1 MEATI
6 SFPRGLTEL
15 VEFRRLCLHVG
26 GRHNALATVWH
37 LFAHL
42 AHSAQVGAVGFIPD
56 RDVDLLRAEFADKA
70 EWVALQESG
79 WVTRTGDGGWLC
91 ERFAR
96 LNQHLDPAHRTMAAR
111 GGVMNRFDQKLK
123 KTEANSLSQLTLL
136 PAECFRVE
144 GRALSSEEIQ
154 RVQMLV
160 VAMDGVTNRA
170 DRKSHEGDWPSDLVA
185 HAHAVL
191 GKYGPGVAMN
201 VCREL
206 VRLGFD
212 AAGRR
217 ANPAV
222 PSTTELCLRRF
233 DQLVALLK
241 AHPENRL

>member
-26 GRHNALATVWH
+26 GRHNAVATVWH
-37 LFAHL
+37 LFSHL
-42 AHSAQVGAVGFIPD
+42 ANSAQAGAVGFIPD
-56 RDVDLLRAEFADKA
+56 RDVDLLLAEFADKA
-70 EWVALQESG
+70 EWEALKESG
-79 WVTRTGDGGWLC
+79 WVRKSDGGWLC

-96 LNQHLDPAHRTMAAR
+96 LNQHLDPAHRTTAAK
-111 GGVMNRFDQKLK
+111 GGVMKRFDQKLK
-123 KTEANSLSQLTLL
+123 KTEANSLSQLALL
-136 PAECFRVE
+136 PAECFRVD

-170 DRKSHEGDWPSDLVA
+170 DRKSHEGDWPADLVA
-185 HAHAVL
+185 NAHAVVA
-191 GKYGPGVAMN
+191 KYGPGAAMN

-212 AAGRR
+212 AAGGR